1 MTNETKTLQK
11 KMLEEKM
18 QSLLTFSI
26 EDRIE
31 CKKAHLDARIFTWM
45 GFDLDGPIEMYRT
58 SQLSYVPREA
68 KKIFWFHRNWE
79 NRPMQKILVQEG
91 RFGGAEFRYMKLKDV
106 RDFWRRMPVNG
117 WRPSS
122 MLSMDRERDKN
133 LFQVTVSN
141 RQPADLRSSTDHFRM
156 PYNPTNVALET
167 VLKPVRGRR
176 SRKSFNPAYKYYEE

>member
-1 MTNETKTLQK
+1 MNETKTLQK

-18 QSLLTFSI
+18 QSLMTFSI

-45 GFDLDGPIEMYRT
+45 GFDLNGPIEMYRT

-68 KKIFWFHRNWE
+68 RKIFWFHRNWE

-91 RFGGAEFRYMKLKDV
+91 RFGGAEFRYMTLKDV

-117 WRPSS
+117 WRPGI
-122 MLSMDRERDKN
+122 LLRMDDEEKD
-133 LFQVTVSN
+133 LLQVMVSN
-141 RQPADLRSSTDHFRM
+141 RQPTDLRSSTDHFRM
-156 PYNPTNVALET
+156 PYNPTTAIET
-167 VLKPVRGRR
+167 VLKPARGRR
-176 SRKSFNPAYKYYEE
+176 PRKSFNPAHKYYEK

>member
-1 MTNETKTLQK
+1 MNETKTLQK

-18 QSLLTFSI
+18 QSLMSFSI

-68 KKIFWFHRNWE
+68 RKIFWFHRNWE

-91 RFGGAEFRYMKLKDV
+91 RFGGAKFRYMTLKNV

-117 WRPSS
+117 WRPGS

-133 LFQVTVSN
+133 LFQVMVSN
-141 RQPADLRSSTDHFRM
+141 RQPTDLRSSSDHFRM
-156 PYNPTNVALET
+156 SYNPTTAIET
-167 VLKPVRGRR
+167 VLKPARGRR
-176 SRKSFNPAYKYYEE
+176 PRKSFNPAYTTS

>member
-18 QSLLTFSI
+18 QGLMSFSI

-31 CKKAHLDARIFTWM
+31 CKKAQLDARIFTWM
-45 GFDLDGPIEMYRT
+45 GFDLSGPIEMYRT

-68 KKIFWFHRNWE
+68 RKIFWFHRNWE

-91 RFGGAEFRYMKLKDV
+91 RFGGAKFRYMTLKNV

-117 WRPSS
+117 WRPGI
-122 MLSMDRERDKN
+122 LLRMDDKDKN
-133 LFQVTVSN
+133 IFQVMVSN
-141 RQPADLRSSTDHFRM
+141 RQPPDLRSSTAQFRM
-156 PYNPTNVALET
+156 PYKPTNAIET
-167 VLKPVRGRR
+167 VLKPARGRR
-176 SRKSFNPAYKYYEE
+176 PRKSFNPAYTTP